1 MNSIT
6 LSGRLVKDPELKSLE
21 SGTKYARFKLA
32 VSRVGAKEGQQKADF
47 IPCIAWAK
55 TAEILTQYAAKGSLV
70 GITGR
75 LTANEY
81 EKDGERK
88 ISFEVIALNIELLGS
103 KPEPKPETIAE
114 TAPKAP
120 VKSVIAEVDE
130 YIEDADLPFQI

>member
-1 MNSIT
+1 MNNIT
-6 LSGRLVKDPELKSLE
+6 ISGRLTKDPELKSLE
-21 SGTKYARFKLA
+21 SGTKYARFKVA

-70 GITGR
+70 GVTGR

-81 EKDGERK
+81 EKDGEHK
-88 ISFEVIALNIELLGS
+88 ISFEVVALNVELLGS
-103 KPEPKPETIAE
+103 KPEPKPEPIAD

-120 VKSVIAEVDE
+120 INQTIAEIDDYIADE
-130 YIEDADLPFQI
+130 DLPFQI

>member
-21 SGTKYARFKLA
+21 SGTKYARFKIA
-32 VSRVGAKEGQQKADF
+32 VSRVGAKDGQQKADF

-70 GITGR
+70 GINGR

-81 EKDGERK
+81 EKDGEKK
-88 ISFEVIALNIELLGS
+88 ISFEVIALNVELLGG
-103 KPEPKPETIAE
+103 KPEPKAETIAE

-120 VKSVIAEVDE
+120 AKSVIAEVDE

>member
-21 SGTKYARFKLA
+21 SGTKYARFKIA
-32 VSRVGAKEGQQKADF
+32 VSRVGAKDGQQKADF

-70 GITGR
+70 GVTGR

-81 EKDGERK
+81 EKDGEHK
-88 ISFEVIALNIELLGS
+88 ISFEVVALNVELLGS
-103 KPEPKPETIAE
+103 KPEPKPEAE

-120 VKSVIAEVDE
+120 INQTIAEIDE